1 MDRTVKA
8 RELLER
14 GAYVEAGEAFLS
26 VGEQASAARAFV
38 CAKNYRRAAEC
49 YERARKPFDAARLYL
64 QVREWRKA
72 AQLYAQAG
80 DAFRADLAMQQ
91 LAQEEAQSQ
100 PKAQRQAGPF
110 APGETVPEG
119 EIWRSIAAGDFDAG
133 AKAYLKPDH
142 KSGWMLLDEARN
154 PAALKALGE
163 TLFLARDYAVAA
175 EAFKRAGD
183 DPRSA
188 QCLSLAGL
196 NEEAADLY
204 MRCGQRVLAAQHL
217 EKARAWEQAASIYQ
231 RENLLLEAARCHEKD
246 DEPAKAAALY
256 LKARKPDLALPLLQ
270 AVSPAHRHFAQC
282 RLLAGKILFQKGQKD
297 LALSL
302 LAPLMQAEIKGE
314 DGMETYYQL
323 AVLLDQAGQVEKARA
338 LYMTLQKIRFDFK
351 DVTERLKDL
360 DADSAATAPA
370 PGPSGTPAQPAAPPA
385 DRVAAALPEFANFK
399 DCSLFSRLDL
409 DQLRRLYGAGQELEC
424 QPGQVMLKAGQK
436 TDGLYVVLSGGLT
449 ITPNPEN
456 ADLAVGFLGPG
467 DYVGLGSLVQGPPQ
481 PNALVAQGGTRLLL
495 LPAAALDA
503 LLSAEPLLGFRLFRS
518 ISENLVHTLMAEV
531 PRPKR

>member
-1 MDRTVKA
+1 MDRTVRA

-64 QVREWRKA
+64 QVREWQKA

-91 LAQEEAQSQ
+91 LAQEEAQQQ
-100 PKAQRQAGPF
+100 PKAKKQSGPF
-110 APGETVPEG
+110 SPEEPVPEG
-119 EIWRSIAAGDFDAG
+119 EIWQAIAAGDFDAG

-142 KSGWMLLDEARN
+142 KTGWMLVDEARTT
-154 PAALKALGE
+154 AALKALGE

-183 DPRSA
+183 EPHSA

-217 EKARAWEQAASIYQ
+217 EKARAWEHAAAIYQ

-256 LKARKPDLALPLLQ
+256 LKAKKSDLALPLLQ
-270 AVSPAHRHFAQC
+270 SVSPSHRHFAQC
-282 RLLAGKILFQKGQKD
+282 RLLASKILFQKGQKD
-297 LALSL
+297 LAMAL
-302 LAPLMQAEIKGE
+302 LAPLMQSEIRGE
-314 DGMETYYQL
+314 DGMEAFYQI
-323 AVLLDQAGQVEKARA
+323 AVLLDQAGETEKARA
-338 LYMTLQKIRFDFK
+338 LYMTLQKLRFDFR
-351 DVTERLKDL
+351 DVTARLKEL
-360 DADSAATAPA
+360 DQAPASAQPPPLVQASEQVEDKLGTAP
-370 PGPSGTPAQPAAPPA
+370 
-385 DRVAAALPEFANFK
+385 PEFSNFK

-409 DQLRRLYGAGQELEC
+409 DELRRLFGAGQKLEC
-424 QPGQVMLKAGQK
+424 KAGQVVLKAGQK
-436 TDGLYVVLSGGLT
+436 TEGLYVVLSGGLT
-449 ITPNPEN
+449 ITSNPEN
-456 ADLAVGFLGPG
+456 LALAVGFLGPT

-481 PNALVAQGGTRLLL
+481 PNALVAQGGTRLLY
-495 LPAAALDA
+495 LPTTTL
-503 LLSAEPLLGFRLFRS
+503 EPLLSTNPLLGYRLYRS
-518 ISENLVHTLMAEV
+518 VAENLIHTLMAEV
-531 PRPKR
+531 PRPKK